1 MNKNSIIN
9 NIERNIG
16 VIMQKRMK
24 NRFKNFLIVT
34 LSVLMMMPS
43 TIAAFAKEGKDEEK
57 IEKLELSATYSD
69 YDIVATAEKG
79 ALPEGATLHVK
90 EVAKDYQELSDM
102 YLTEEEKYETAMKQ
116 YFSVSF
122 EDADGNK
129 IQPTKKIDLS
139 LRNEKLGDKNVKTSL
154 FSISAEK
161 LVEMKKD
168 MEKVKAE
175 KEEGKE
181 AELQKFEFKP
191 LETKKPLDD
200 GNKLETYIEKL
211 DEVYMI
217 RYSYQPKTLS
227 FNVDSISYDELLAQ
241 TGLVG
246 EIQKLEVS
254 NSSYIVA
261 KDQKIEKVEDFSSEM
276 FALVTINGMTYK
288 VNFAPT
294 VKANEENVEDASLR
308 SVERNTTVKDVH
320 IGDFNTKLVG
330 GVDKGTNVW
339 TVPTINTGGYAAGHM
354 FVFRVNFSISGVDEV
369 GENAVM
375 FTVPKSILLNRNGQA
390 SDKYEM
396 SIPHQREVDAM
407 MAGTGEP
414 IDKDVNF
421 AYYEDG
427 DNIVI
432 YNFRKLAAGTEGYVE
447 VGYKTLESSYE
458 YRDMT
463 ESKPFTAKMELGS
476 EVRNADPL
484 TAKINTTASIEST
497 SLKYPTKVRMWI
509 EGRWGTKPA
518 DADNYTYLTYVVE
531 SSILATQPYDFEIAA
546 TPSNYEIAGYIMG
559 GKFQTSN
566 KVTNQKGFGKRFDQ
580 VILRIPKSEFSDK
593 TYLSVSLDAKSIVS
607 PLDQIDAKTQ
617 KTSKQDWSWSKP
629 VFSTPTGHFNVHKR
643 GDRVPE
649 NNGTRYVNKAEFSR
663 YDLETFSGYENAA
676 ITNVEYGGLDYYSDI
691 LGFPYPWT
699 RDENMNP
706 NDPNAYGRKVVKYQY
721 TDEGLYLATDE
732 EIGENPYSDQN
743 KFTNDNV
750 LSSEDA
756 YIEKVHYEYAPKDA
770 EYQEDDAA
778 FKLKQE
784 LSFSDDDIVT
794 LWVKVGNNDY
804 KSVGT
809 YNFKTNHAEFDNQY
823 VSTFTNND
831 IVFSRKDIIAYRFTF
846 ANKHYFTGLF
856 AYPSVTLK
864 NSQKVSSFINGKE
877 TIAIV
882 NNINGKFFTNEG
894 KEIVSIDTNA
904 VDYARV
910 TQRVSEITKKVV
922 SSSNNA
928 KKKVFTIT
936 WKIEAGEKIISGQD
950 GDVSYLPQKSGTFYD
965 LLPLGSTLDPASV
978 IIQDE
983 IGRILSS
990 SSYTVETI
998 DNFNGTGRTL
1008 VRVDIQE
1015 GASRYKLFLDTV
1027 HSWNAIGDYGVNV
1040 YNPVAYKTG
1049 NDTIKDGTADNG
1061 GRFAKDGSI
1070 PEHQIIENLTNVDP
1084 DEPDDWQSGV
1094 TKFIYAEEVYDIN
1107 SLTAAT
1113 SGLVKKVKAEKDKQY
1128 SYETST
1134 NINKPYSYEIRM
1146 ANSGSTKSKNIVLFD
1161 SLENY
1166 VTDNGASSDWHG
1178 TLNSIDVNQLK
1189 SKGVNP
1195 VLYISKIEN
1204 LSIDDHHDLSDT
1216 SVWERVVDTTD
1227 LSTAKAI
1234 AIDASKKKDG
1244 SDFILN
1250 ETESLTAHIYMRA
1263 PSSTNVEGRIPMAY
1277 NNIYMNATIF
1287 GENNKEET
1295 HLVHQDYTQIG
1306 LKITGSFNVKKVSEN
1321 DNSQTIEDIQ
1331 YRLSGISAYGTV
1343 YDEIVTT
1350 NGNGFAAFKD
1360 IELGNYTLQEYKST
1374 KDWLLDATTRNV
1386 VITKT
1391 EEVFIDGV
1399 NYTKNPLILTDKP
1412 RIHTDVS
1419 LSKAELGN
1427 SSTKVSGM
1435 VFKLFGTSDYGN
1447 NVVVF
1452 ATSDRNG
1459 KVIFENVEKGK
1470 YIIKE
1475 VSSENAEYVANKS
1488 LTLNVNI
1495 DDLGNVSMSANEN
1508 DYYSEKTVFNE
1519 RRYHSFKL
1527 RKVDKDNDTIWLE
1540 GAEFLLTGVS
1550 DFGTTVNVRKT
1561 SDQDGIT
1568 IFDNIERGTYVLK
1581 ETKAPENVTASGKKG
1596 GNRNYI
1602 KDPVEHVVKIDNF
1615 GNVNIEGLTVEDGTS
1630 VFVAK
1635 NERSEDGK
1643 IVVKKVW
1650 EDSDKSNTERLLPQ
1664 LTLTTGEISSDIYSI
1679 TIDLSQVYNISGN
1692 TKYKV
1697 LLRKEDLNTDP
1708 EILAQKI
1715 KKQLAELYEKNIKKY
1730 ENLIPNGVAIPDKKN
1745 LYFLNHLTE
1754 GFDGSGMKFT
1764 EFIRGAQL
1772 IASSK
1777 KVFEKLQA
1785 WINNPKDIVF
1795 YYQFP
1800 GKVSYISKEKFQ
1812 EFKNNSDQIS
1822 STGYSKLNVPFQL
1835 SVAREVLKD
1844 YLASIPKEKLF
1855 DISSDNSPYKT
1866 YAYIADN
1873 SNYLT
1878 ILSEA
1883 NMIFL
1888 PEDSSEM
1895 FAGGGD
1901 TTNKYIKYRNLDLRG
1916 LDSSKVVNMEKMF
1929 ANQEMRL
1936 VIDNSMRGENG
1947 NYSAKNFKKLFYN
1960 SVININGSDFGD
1972 LTLFGMK
1979 IPNSSNGVSLSE
1991 AYALSPQTTSFNA
2004 DHLSSIIYSG
2014 KVFGLPFD
2022 LTQFDPDSTENDF
2035 LGSMEMNRIQH
2046 YVYLPNTGF
2055 VKFTKYIEKI
2065 GKEKAKKLFNS
2076 LLKNVK
2082 KNISYQFILDKDATS
2097 AEDVRY
2103 ANEHGNTIENILKE
2117 LGWNRITFVN
2127 IDEHMDR
2134 SGYKYHYS
2142 FESKNY
2148 NKDMSI
2154 DYHQL
2159 GWKMPEEPAQNGE
2172 IEQNEDGTITYRS
2185 QADKWVKGEDNVWT
2199 YTFNV
2204 FDDTLEYKLFEETMD
2219 GYTSEAMLPKYA
2231 IVNGTQSKVATI
2243 TNKSTVGT
2251 GSFHLSK
2258 VVNGELVPGAS
2269 YTFFL
2274 NFSNPN
2280 GFFNKPRVLSG
2291 VSIFDGHA
2299 MVQLK
2304 GGQDLVIE
2312 GLPEGTV
2319 VSVSEQEGAYKA
2331 TYSAE
2336 NVTIESGKQSDII
2349 CTNTFTPPE
2358 PGELGDVTLVKK
2370 VSGVADENTEYPFR
2384 VEFSNLGP
2392 NQTYITS
2399 EHGFTFNSDNTGHA
2413 LVDVKLKKDQSITFK
2428 KLPVNATYQVTELA
2442 GAYTSKYE
2450 LSDSEGINKINSEN
2464 GLNEE
2469 ENKDLSTTVET
2480 VDANEN
2486 ISITFTNTIEH
2497 KQSLVVTKVEPE
2509 ETAEKYPF
2517 SIQFLNMK
2525 PNSFFSSDIGLVR
2538 ADENGEATKDFTL
2551 GNGESVRF
2559 TDIPVGVEY
2568 KVTEL
2573 ANKKLAQY
2581 ALTANK
2587 GTFVTAEKEN
2597 TETVLDLSTELETV
2611 DDGEDATVT
2620 FTNITPPSAK
2630 IQLTK
2635 FGENSE
2641 KLGGATYALYKG
2653 EFFIKNIDINENG
2666 KSDEIGEIS
2675 VGKYHLIEIK
2685 APEGYALDP
2694 NKHKFEIKKEQL
2706 NTTVQIELHD
2716 DKLKVLPSTGGQGM
2730 ILYVIISLMLLGGAG
2745 YLVISAKKK
2754 EKELK

>member
-34 LSVLMMMPS
+34 LSILMMMPS
-43 TIAAFAKEGKDEEK
+43 TIAAFAKEGKDENK

-69 YDIVATAEKG
+69 YDIVATAEKD

-102 YLTEEEKYETAMKQ
+102 YLTEEDKYETAMKQ
-116 YFSVSF
+116 YFSVYF

-139 LRNEKLGDKNVKTSL
+139 LKNEKLGDKNVKTSL
-154 FSISAEK
+154 FSISAER

-175 KEEGKE
+175 KEDGKE

-200 GNKLETYIEKL
+200 ENKLETSIEKL

-217 RYSYQPKTLS
+217 RYSYQPKTLN
-227 FNVDSISYDELLAQ
+227 FNVDSISYDELLAH

-254 NSSYIVA
+254 NQSYIVA
-261 KDQKIEKVEDFSSEM
+261 KDQMIEKVEDFSSEM

-294 VKANEENVEDASLR
+294 VKASEENAEDASLR

-354 FVFRVNFSISGVDEV
+354 FVFRVNFSTSGVDEV
-369 GENAVM
+369 GENSIM

-458 YRDMT
+458 YRDMA

-497 SLKYPTKVRMWI
+497 SLKYPTKIKTWM
-509 EGRWGTKPA
+509 EDKWGTKPA
-518 DADNYTYLTYVVE
+518 DADNYTYLAYVVE
-531 SSILATQPYDFEIAA
+531 SSILATQPYDFEIVA
-546 TPSNYEIAGYIMG
+546 TPSNYEIAGYVMG

-566 KVTNQKGFGKRFDQ
+566 KVTNQKGFGKRYDQ
-580 VILRIPKSEFSDK
+580 VILRIPKSEFTNK
-593 TYLSVSLDAKSIVS
+593 TYLNVTLNANSIVS

-617 KTSKQDWSWSKP
+617 KSSKQDWSWSKP
-629 VFSTPTGHFNVHKR
+629 VFSIPTGHFNVHKR
-643 GDRVPE
+643 GDRVSE
-649 NNGTRYVNKAEFSR
+649 EDKNNGTRYVNKAEFSR
-663 YDLETFSGYENAA
+663 YDLESFNGYENAA
-676 ITNVEYGGLDYYSDI
+676 ITNTEYGGFDYYSDI
-691 LGFPYPWT
+691 LGYPYPWT

-721 TDEGLYLATDE
+721 TDEGLYLATE
-732 EIGENPYSDQN
+732 EEVGKNPYSDQN
-743 KFTNDNV
+743 KFTNDNA

-756 YIEKVHYEYAPKDA
+756 YIEKVYYEYAPKDV
-770 EYQEDDAA
+770 EYEQDEAT
-778 FKLKQE
+778 FVLTHE
-784 LSFSDDDIVT
+784 MTFTDDDVIT
-794 LWVKVGNNDY
+794 LWVKAGNDDY

-809 YNFKTNHAEFDNQY
+809 YNFRTNHAEFDNQY

-846 ANKHYFTGLF
+846 ANKHYFTGLY

-864 NSQKVSSFINGKE
+864 NSQKVLNYVNGKE

-882 NNINGKFFTNEG
+882 NNINGKFFTSNGE
-894 KEIVSIDTNA
+894 EIVSIDTNA
-904 VDYARV
+904 ADYARV
-910 TQRVSEITKKVV
+910 TQRISEITKKVV
-922 SSSNNA
+922 SSSNNS
-928 KKKVFTIT
+928 KKKIFTIT
-936 WKIEAGEKIISGQD
+936 WKVEAGEKIISGQS
-950 GDVSYLPQKSGTFYD
+950 GEVSYLPQKSGTFYD

-978 IIQDE
+978 IVQNE
-983 IGRILSS
+983 NGQKLSS
-990 SSYTVETI
+990 SSYTVKTV
-998 DNFNGTGRTL
+998 DNFNGSGRTL
-1008 VRVDIQE
+1008 VRVDIKE
-1015 GASRYKLFLDTV
+1015 EASKYKLFLDTV
-1027 HSWNAIGDYGVNV
+1027 HSWNAISDYGVNV

-1061 GRFAKDGSI
+1061 GRFAKDGST
-1070 PEHQIIENLTNVDP
+1070 PEHQIIENLANVDP

-1094 TKFIYAEEVYDIN
+1094 TKFIYAEEIYDIN
-1107 SLTAAT
+1107 NLTAAT

-1134 NINKPYSYEIRM
+1134 NINRPYSYEIRM

-1166 VTDNGASSDWHG
+1166 ITDNGSSSDWHG

-1189 SKGVNP
+1189 SKGVDP
-1195 VLYISKIEN
+1195 VVYISKIEN
-1204 LSIDDHHDLSDT
+1204 LSIDDHHDLSDA
-1216 SVWERVVDTTD
+1216 SVWEKVTDATD

-1244 SDFILN
+1244 SSFILN
-1250 ETESLTAHIYMRA
+1250 ETESLTAYLYMTA
-1263 PSSTNVEGRIPMAY
+1263 PSSTNVEGRVPMAY

-1287 GENNKEET
+1287 GGNDKEET

-1306 LKITGSFNVKKVSEN
+1306 LKIAGSFNVKKVSEN
-1321 DNSQTIEDIQ
+1321 DNSQAIKNIQ
-1331 YRLSGISAYGTV
+1331 YRLSGVSAYGTA

-1350 NGNGFAAFKD
+1350 DRNGFAIFKD
-1360 IELGNYTLQEYKST
+1360 IELGSYTLQEHKST
-1374 KDWLLDATTRNV
+1374 PDWLLDATTRNV
-1386 VITKT
+1386 VVTKT
-1391 EEVFIDGV
+1391 GEVLIDGV
-1399 NYTKNPLILTDKP
+1399 KYAENPLLLADKP
-1412 RIHTDVS
+1412 RVHTDIS
-1419 LSKAELGN
+1419 LSKLELGN
-1427 SSTKVSGM
+1427 KNTKVPGM
-1435 VFKLFGTSDYGN
+1435 VFKLYGTSDYGN
-1447 NVVVF
+1447 NVVIF
-1452 ATSDRNG
+1452 ATSNNSG
-1459 KVIFENVEKGK
+1459 EVVFENVEKGK

-1475 VSSENAEYVANKS
+1475 VSSENPDYVINKD
-1488 LTLNVNI
+1488 LTINVTI
-1495 DDLGNVSMSANEN
+1495 DDFGGMSFSGNDDE
-1508 DYYSEKTVFNE
+1508 YYNNQKVYNE
-1519 RRYHSFKL
+1519 RRFNSFRL
-1527 RKVDKDNDTIWLE
+1527 RKIDKDNTSIWLE
-1540 GAEFLLTGVS
+1540 GAEFSLKGTS
-1550 DFGTTVNVRKT
+1550 AFGTSVDIVAT
-1561 SDQDGIT
+1561 SDENGVMS
-1568 IFDNIERGTYVLK
+1568 FENIERGTYTLK
-1581 ETKAPENVTASGKKG
+1581 EVKAPENVTALGKKG

-1602 KDPVEHVVKIDNF
+1602 KDPSEYIVNIDKL
-1615 GNVNIEGLTVEDGTS
+1615 GNVTIDGLAVEDGTGNFI
-1630 VFVAK
+1630 VK
-1635 NERSEDGK
+1635 NERAEDGK
-1643 IVVKKVW
+1643 IVVKKIW
-1650 EDSDKSNTERLLPQ
+1650 NDADKDNANRPLPQ
-1664 LTLTTGEISSDIYSI
+1664 LTLTTGDPTNQKYAITFDFSS
-1679 TIDLSQVYNISGN
+1679 VYGAPANA
-1692 TKYKV
+1692 KYKIFFS
-1697 LLRKEDLNTDP
+1697 KEEIQNGSAMRFIKSKLQPAYNTIYNEKIKGKYQNITGNEEASGSLEQRFIIRHLNTSPDGTGIP
-1708 EILAQKI
+1708 FPTTPIPGVDSQDFIKNWQK
-1715 KKQLAELYEKNIKKY
+1715 
-1730 ENLIPNGVAIPDKKN
+1730 D
-1745 LYFLNHLTE
+1745 
-1754 GFDGSGMKFT
+1754 
-1764 EFIRGAQL
+1764 
-1772 IASSK
+1772 
-1777 KVFEKLQA
+1777 
-1785 WINNPKDIVF
+1785 PKDITF
-1795 YYQFP
+1795 YYCFP
-1800 GKVSYISKEKFQ
+1800 GKVSYLDKGKFQ
-1812 EFKNNSDQIS
+1812 TFISSSPEINSDGTFKNHGTTNDRFYFDYTKDAKSLIKKAKS
-1822 STGYSKLNVPFQL
+1822 EGHVLTEVSTN
-1835 SVAREVLKD
+1835 D
-1844 YLASIPKEKLF
+1844 
-1855 DISSDNSPYKT
+1855 SPYKT
-1866 YAYIADN
+1866 YAYVDVVSNIA
-1873 SNYLT
+1873 T
-1878 ILSEA
+1878 IKILSEA
-1883 NMIFL
+1883 NTTFL
-1888 PEDSSEM
+1888 PEDSSEL
-1895 FAGGGD
+1895 FAGAGGNAS
-1901 TTNKYIKYRNLDLRG
+1901 NKYVKYWNLYLNG
-1916 LDSSKVVNMEKMF
+1916 LDASKVKSMEKMF
-1929 ANQEMRL
+1929 AYQNLGTIQF
-1936 VIDNSMRGENG
+1936 DKSMLGANG
-1947 NYSAKNFKKLFYN
+1947 NSNVLNYEGLFYQTKIGTPDQTMSAFHLKAGN
-1960 SVININGSDFGD
+1960 HIKANNALHFNLETFGNTGEERMPIGFDIADIMLPNQDPRNPLSPFVESNDMGIFGD
-1972 LTLFGMK
+1972 YPNNSNVYFRLGGSEYLRLSRNIKNNKEYYKK
-1979 IPNSSNGVSLSE
+1979 I
-1991 AYALSPQTTSFNA
+1991 
-2004 DHLSSIIYSG
+2004 
-2014 KVFGLPFD
+2014 
-2022 LTQFDPDSTENDF
+2022 
-2035 LGSMEMNRIQH
+2035 
-2046 YVYLPNTGF
+2046 
-2055 VKFTKYIEKI
+2055 
-2065 GKEKAKKLFNS
+2065 FNS
-2076 LLKNVK
+2076 LLKNVN
-2082 KNISYQFILDKDATS
+2082 KNSHIALYVDLHFYGDPEDQDLLQEGVIPDLLREMGYGNVFVQPEDDYTGFDSYSMKYYVTTD
-2097 AEDVRY
+2097 Y
-2103 ANEHGNTIENILKE
+2103 HE
-2117 LGWNRITFVN
+2117 LGWRV
-2127 IDEHMDR
+2127 
-2134 SGYKYHYS
+2134 
-2142 FESKNY
+2142 
-2148 NKDMSI
+2148 
-2154 DYHQL
+2154 
-2159 GWKMPEEPAQNGE
+2159 PEVTSENSEPQ
-2172 IEQNEDGTITYRS
+2172 QNEDGTITYRS

-2291 VSIFDGHA
+2291 VSIFNGHA

-2312 GLPEGTV
+2312 GLPQGTV
-2319 VSVSEQEGAYKA
+2319 VSVSEQEGAYQA

-2336 NVTIESGKQSDII
+2336 NVTIESGKQADIV

-2370 VSGVADENTEYPFR
+2370 VSGIADENTEYPFR
-2384 VEFSNLGP
+2384 VEFSNLTP
-2392 NQTYITS
+2392 NRRYLTTNDNIS
-2399 EHGFTFNSDNTGHA
+2399 FESDLSGHA
-2413 LVDVKLKKDQSITFK
+2413 LLDLRLRKDESIKFK
-2428 KLPVNATYQVTELA
+2428 DLPVNATYQVTELA

-2450 LSDSEGINKINSEN
+2450 LSDIRGINKFNSEN
-2464 GLNEE
+2464 RLNEE
-2469 ENKDLSTTVET
+2469 ENKDLSTAVET
-2480 VDANEN
+2480 VDADEN
-2486 ISITFTNTIEH
+2486 VSITFTNTIEH
-2497 KQSLVVTKVEPE
+2497 KQSLTITKVEPE
-2509 ETAEKYPF
+2509 VTTEKYPF
-2517 SIQFLNMK
+2517 SIQFSNMK

-2581 ALTANK
+2581 ALTADK

-2635 FGENSE
+2635 FGENNE

-2666 KSDEIGEIS
+2666 KSDEVDEIS

-2694 NKHKFEIKKEQL
+2694 NKHEFEIKKEQL

-2730 ILYVIISLMLLGGAG
+2730 ILYVIVSLMLLGGAG

-2754 EKELK
+2754 EKN

>member
-1 MNKNSIIN
+1 
-9 NIERNIG
+9 
-16 VIMQKRMK
+16 MK

-122 EDADGNK
+122 EDVDGNK

-200 GNKLETYIEKL
+200 ENKLETSIEKL

-217 RYSYQPKTLS
+217 RYSYQPKTLN

-254 NSSYIVA
+254 NQSYIVA
-261 KDQKIEKVEDFSSEM
+261 KDQKIEKVEDFSGEM

-294 VKANEENVEDASLR
+294 VKVEEENAEDPSLR

-354 FVFRVNFSISGVDEV
+354 FVFRVNFSTSGVDEV

-375 FTVPKSILLNRNGQA
+375 FTLPKSILLNRNGQA

-458 YRDMT
+458 YRDMA

-497 SLKYPTKVRMWI
+497 SLKYPTKFKTWW
-509 EGRWGTKPA
+509 EDKWGAKPA
-518 DADNYTYLTYVVE
+518 NADNYIYLSYVVE

-546 TPSNYEIAGYIMG
+546 TPSNYEIAGYVMG

-566 KVTNQKGFGKRFDQ
+566 KVTNQKGFGKRYDQ
-580 VILRIPKSEFSDK
+580 VILRIPKSEFANK
-593 TYLSVSLDAKSIVS
+593 TYLNVTLNANSIVS

-617 KTSKQDWSWSKP
+617 KSSKQDWSWSKP
-629 VFSTPTGHFNVHKR
+629 VFSIPTGHFNVHKR
-643 GDRVPE
+643 GDRVSE
-649 NNGTRYVNKAEFSR
+649 EDKNNGTRYVNKAEFSR
-663 YDLETFSGYENAA
+663 YDLESFNGYENAA
-676 ITNVEYGGLDYYSDI
+676 ITNTEYGGFDYYSDI
-691 LGFPYPWT
+691 LGYPYPWT

-721 TDEGLYLATDE
+721 TDEGLYLATE
-732 EIGENPYSDQN
+732 EEVGKNPYSDQN
-743 KFTNDNV
+743 KFTNDNA

-756 YIEKVHYEYAPKDA
+756 YIEKVYYEYAPKDV
-770 EYQEDDAA
+770 EYEQDEAT
-778 FKLKQE
+778 FVLTNE
-784 LSFSDDDIVT
+784 MTFTDDDTIT
-794 LWVKVGNNDY
+794 LWVKAGSDDY

-809 YNFKTNHAEFDNQY
+809 YNFRTNHAEFDNQY

-831 IVFSRKDIIAYRFTF
+831 IVFNRKDIIAYRFTF
-846 ANKHYFTGLF
+846 ANKHYFTGLY
-856 AYPSVTLK
+856 AYPSITLK
-864 NSQKVSSFINGKE
+864 NSQKVLNYVNGKE

-882 NNINGKFFTNEG
+882 NNINGKFFTSNGE
-894 KEIVSIDTNA
+894 EIVSIDTNA
-904 VDYARV
+904 ADYARV
-910 TQRVSEITKKVV
+910 TQRISEITKKVV
-922 SSSNNA
+922 SSSNNS
-928 KKKVFTIT
+928 KKKIFTIT
-936 WKIEAGEKIISGQD
+936 WKVEAGEKIISGQS
-950 GDVSYLPQKSGTFYD
+950 GEVSYLPQKSGTFYD

-978 IIQDE
+978 IVQNE
-983 IGRILSS
+983 NGQKLSS
-990 SSYTVETI
+990 SSYTVKTV
-998 DNFNGTGRTL
+998 DNFNGSGRTL
-1008 VRVDIQE
+1008 VRVDIKE
-1015 GASRYKLFLDTV
+1015 EASKYKLFLDTV
-1027 HSWNAIGDYGVNV
+1027 HSWNAISDYGVNV

-1061 GRFAKDGSI
+1061 GRFAKDGST
-1070 PEHQIIENLTNVDP
+1070 PEHQIIENLANVDP
-1084 DEPDDWQSGV
+1084 DEPDNWQSGV
-1094 TKFIYAEEVYDIN
+1094 TKFIYAEEIYDIN
-1107 SLTAAT
+1107 NLTAAT

-1134 NINKPYSYEIRM
+1134 NINRPYSYEIRM

-1166 VTDNGASSDWHG
+1166 VTDNGSSSDWHG

-1189 SKGVNP
+1189 SKGVDP
-1195 VLYISKIEN
+1195 VVYISKIDN
-1204 LSIDDHHDLSDT
+1204 LSIDDHHDLSDA
-1216 SVWERVVDTTD
+1216 SVWEKVTDATD

-1250 ETESLTAHIYMRA
+1250 ETESLTAYLYMTA
-1263 PSSTNVEGRIPMAY
+1263 PSSTNVEGRVPMAY

-1287 GENNKEET
+1287 GGSDKEET

-1306 LKITGSFNVKKVSEN
+1306 LKIAGSFNIKKVSEN
-1321 DNSQTIEDIQ
+1321 DSSQAIKNIQ
-1331 YRLSGISAYGTV
+1331 YRLSGVSAYGTA

-1350 NGNGFAAFKD
+1350 DRNGFALFKD
-1360 IELGNYTLQEYKST
+1360 IELGSYTLQEHKST
-1374 KDWLLDATTRNV
+1374 PDWLLDATTRNV
-1386 VITKT
+1386 VVTKT
-1391 EEVFIDGV
+1391 GEVLVDGV
-1399 NYTKNPLILTDKP
+1399 NHTENPLLLADKP
-1412 RIHTDVS
+1412 RVHTDIS
-1419 LSKAELGN
+1419 LSKLELGN
-1427 SSTKVSGM
+1427 KNIKVPGM
-1435 VFKLFGTSDYGN
+1435 VFKLSGTSDYGN
-1447 NVVVF
+1447 NIVVF

-1459 KVIFENVEKGK
+1459 EVVFENVEKGK
-1470 YIIKE
+1470 YVIKE
-1475 VSSENAEYVANKS
+1475 VSSENRDYVINKD
-1488 LTLNVNI
+1488 LGINVTI
-1495 DDLGNVSMSANEN
+1495 DDFGGMSFSGNDNEYYN
-1508 DYYSEKTVFNE
+1508 DQKVYNE
-1519 RRYHSFKL
+1519 RRFNSFRL
-1527 RKVDKDNDTIWLE
+1527 RKIDKDNTSIWLE
-1540 GAEFLLTGVS
+1540 GAEFSLKGTS
-1550 DFGTTVNVRKT
+1550 AFGTNVDVVAT
-1561 SDQDGIT
+1561 SDENGVMS
-1568 IFDNIERGTYVLK
+1568 FENIERGTYTLK
-1581 ETKAPENVTASGKKG
+1581 EVKAPENVTALGKKG

-1602 KDPVEHVVKIDNF
+1602 KDPSEYI
-1615 GNVNIEGLTVEDGTS
+1615 VNIDKLGDVTIDGLTVEDGTGNFI
-1630 VFVAK
+1630 VK
-1635 NERSEDGK
+1635 NERAEDGK

-1650 EDSDKSNTERLLPQ
+1650 NDADKNNADRPLPQ
-1664 LTLTTGEISSDIYSI
+1664 LTLTTGDPTNQKYAITLDFSSVYGAPANARYKMLFSKEEIQNADPSTFVSNKLIPAFDKIYNEKIKGKYQNITGNINATAGMAERQLIVEGLNTSPNGTDIPFPIYTPNNTFLENWIKNPRDLTFYYNFPGRVSYFDKGKFQDFINSSSEINHNGKFGNDGSDIRFDFDVRASGAFMIASERARGRVLTEISTND
-1679 TIDLSQVYNISGN
+1679 
-1692 TKYKV
+1692 
-1697 LLRKEDLNTDP
+1697 
-1708 EILAQKI
+1708 
-1715 KKQLAELYEKNIKKY
+1715 
-1730 ENLIPNGVAIPDKKN
+1730 
-1745 LYFLNHLTE
+1745 
-1754 GFDGSGMKFT
+1754 
-1764 EFIRGAQL
+1764 
-1772 IASSK
+1772 
-1777 KVFEKLQA
+1777 
-1785 WINNPKDIVF
+1785 
-1795 YYQFP
+1795 
-1800 GKVSYISKEKFQ
+1800 
-1812 EFKNNSDQIS
+1812 
-1822 STGYSKLNVPFQL
+1822 
-1835 SVAREVLKD
+1835 
-1844 YLASIPKEKLF
+1844 
-1855 DISSDNSPYKT
+1855 SPYKT
-1866 YAYIADN
+1866 YAYIDTTS
-1873 SNYLT
+1873 SNPV
-1878 ILSEA
+1878 IKVLSEA
-1883 NMIFL
+1883 DTVFL
-1888 PEDSSEM
+1888 PEDSSEL
-1895 FAGGGD
+1895 FAGAGGNAS
-1901 TTNKYIKYRNLDLRG
+1901 NKYVQYDNLYLTG
-1916 LDSSKVVNMEKMF
+1916 LDASKVKSMEKMF
-1929 ANQEMRL
+1929 AYQQNLGR
-1936 VIDNSMRGENG
+1936 ITFDKSMLGTNG
-1947 NYSAKNFKKLFYN
+1947 NSNVLNYEGLFYQTKIKN
-1960 SVININGSDFGD
+1960 PDRTMLGFHLKAGNNIKANNALHFNLGTFDNKELVGMPIGFDISNIGLPTQDPRNFFSPFVESNDMGIFGDYPNDSRIYFNLNGSEY
-1972 LTLFGMK
+1972 
-1979 IPNSSNGVSLSE
+1979 IRLSR
-1991 AYALSPQTTSFNA
+1991 
-2004 DHLSSIIYSG
+2004 SIKNNKEYYK
-2014 KVFGLPFD
+2014 KV
-2022 LTQFDPDSTENDF
+2022 
-2035 LGSMEMNRIQH
+2035 
-2046 YVYLPNTGF
+2046 
-2055 VKFTKYIEKI
+2055 
-2065 GKEKAKKLFNS
+2065 FNS
-2076 LLKNVK
+2076 LLKNVN
-2082 KNISYQFILDKDATS
+2082 KNSYITLYVAFTFSGRPGEQDLLSEGVIQKLLREIGYTNVSTNTRQAYSGVYDNYSMKYSRTLD
-2097 AEDVRY
+2097 Y
-2103 ANEHGNTIENILKE
+2103 HE
-2117 LGWNRITFVN
+2117 LGWRV
-2127 IDEHMDR
+2127 
-2134 SGYKYHYS
+2134 
-2142 FESKNY
+2142 
-2148 NKDMSI
+2148 
-2154 DYHQL
+2154 
-2159 GWKMPEEPAQNGE
+2159 PEVTSENSEPQ
-2172 IEQNEDGTITYRS
+2172 QNEDGTITYRS

-2291 VSIFDGHA
+2291 VSIFNGHA

-2312 GLPEGTV
+2312 GLPQGTV
-2319 VSVSEQEGAYKA
+2319 VSVSEQEGAYQA

-2336 NVTIESGKQSDII
+2336 NVTIESGKQADIV

-2358 PGELGDVTLVKK
+2358 PNELGDVTLVKK
-2370 VSGVADENTEYPFR
+2370 VSGIADENTEYPFR
-2384 VEFSNLGP
+2384 VEFSNLTP
-2392 NQTYITS
+2392 NRRYLTTNDNIS
-2399 EHGFTFNSDNTGHA
+2399 FESDLSGHA
-2413 LVDVKLKKDQSITFK
+2413 LLDLRLRKDESIRFK
-2428 KLPVNATYQVTELA
+2428 DLPVNATYQVTELA

-2450 LSDSEGINKINSEN
+2450 LSDIRGINKFNSEN

-2469 ENKDLSTTVET
+2469 ENKDLSTAVET
-2480 VDANEN
+2480 VDADEN
-2486 ISITFTNTIEH
+2486 VSITFTNTIEH

-2509 ETAEKYPF
+2509 VTTEKYPF
-2517 SIQFLNMK
+2517 SIQFSNMK

-2581 ALTANK
+2581 ALTADK

-2635 FGENSE
+2635 LGENNE

-2666 KSDEIGEIS
+2666 KSDEVDEIS

-2694 NKHKFEIKKEQL
+2694 NKHEFEIKKEQL

>member
-1 MNKNSIIN
+1 
-9 NIERNIG
+9 
-16 VIMQKRMK
+16 MQKRMK

-34 LSVLMMMPS
+34 LSILMMMPS

-69 YDIVATAEKG
+69 YDIVATAEKD

-102 YLTEEEKYETAMKQ
+102 YLTEEDKYETAMKQ
-116 YFSVSF
+116 YFSVYF

-168 MEKVKAE
+168 MEKVKAK
-175 KEEGKE
+175 KEDGKE

-200 GNKLETYIEKL
+200 ENKLETSIEKL

-217 RYSYQPKTLS
+217 RYSYQPKTLN
-227 FNVDSISYDELLAQ
+227 FNVDSISYDELLTQ

-254 NSSYIVA
+254 NQGYIVA
-261 KDQKIEKVEDFSSEM
+261 KDQMIEKVEDFSSEM

-294 VKANEENVEDASLR
+294 VKANEENAEDASLR

-320 IGDFNTKLVG
+320 IGNFNTKLVG

-354 FVFRVNFSISGVDEV
+354 FVFRVNFSTSGVDEV

-414 IDKDVNF
+414 IDKDVSF

-458 YRDMT
+458 YRDMA

-497 SLKYPTKVRMWI
+497 SLKYPTKFKTWW
-509 EGRWGTKPA
+509 EDKWGTKPT
-518 DADNYTYLTYVVE
+518 DADNYIYLSYVVE

-546 TPSNYEIAGYIMG
+546 TPSNYEIAGYVMG

-566 KVTNQKGFGKRFDQ
+566 KVTNQKGFGKRYDQ
-580 VILRIPKSEFSDK
+580 VILRIPKSEFTNK
-593 TYLSVSLDAKSIVS
+593 TYLNVTLNANSIVS

-629 VFSTPTGHFNVHKR
+629 VFSIPTGHFNVHKR
-643 GDRVPE
+643 GDRVSE
-649 NNGTRYVNKAEFSR
+649 EDKNNGTRYVNKAEFSR
-663 YDLETFSGYENAA
+663 YDLESFNGYENAA
-676 ITNVEYGGLDYYSDI
+676 ITNTEYGGFDYYSDI
-691 LGFPYPWT
+691 LGYPYPWT

-721 TDEGLYLATDE
+721 TDEGLYLATE
-732 EIGENPYSDQN
+732 EEVGKNPYSDQN
-743 KFTNDNV
+743 KFTNDNA

-756 YIEKVHYEYAPKDA
+756 YIEKVYYEYAPKDV
-770 EYQEDDAA
+770 EYEQDEAT
-778 FKLKQE
+778 FVLTNE
-784 LSFSDDDIVT
+784 MTFTDDDTIT
-794 LWVKVGNNDY
+794 LWVKAGSDDY

-809 YNFKTNHAEFDNQY
+809 YNFRTNHAEFDNQY

-831 IVFSRKDIIAYRFTF
+831 IVFNRKDIIAYRFTF
-846 ANKHYFTGLF
+846 ANKHYFTGLY
-856 AYPSVTLK
+856 AYPSITLK
-864 NSQKVSSFINGKE
+864 NSQKVLNYVNGKE

-882 NNINGKFFTNEG
+882 NNINGKFFTSNGE
-894 KEIVSIDTNA
+894 EIVSIDTNA
-904 VDYARV
+904 ADYARV
-910 TQRVSEITKKVV
+910 TQRISEITKKVV
-922 SSSNNA
+922 SSSNNS
-928 KKKVFTIT
+928 KKKIFTIT
-936 WKIEAGEKIISGQD
+936 WKVEAGEKIISGQS
-950 GDVSYLPQKSGTFYD
+950 GEVSYLPQKSGTFYD

-978 IIQDE
+978 IVQNE
-983 IGRILSS
+983 NGQKLSS
-990 SSYTVETI
+990 SSYTVKTV
-998 DNFNGTGRTL
+998 DNFNGSGRTL
-1008 VRVDIQE
+1008 VRVDIKE
-1015 GASRYKLFLDTV
+1015 EASKYKLFLDTV
-1027 HSWNAIGDYGVNV
+1027 HSWNAISDYGVNV

-1061 GRFAKDGSI
+1061 GRFAKDGST

-1107 SLTAAT
+1107 NLTAAT
-1113 SGLVKKVKAEKDKQY
+1113 SGLMKKVKAEKDKQY

-1134 NINKPYSYEIRM
+1134 NINRPYSYEIRM

-1166 VTDNGASSDWHG
+1166 VTDNGSSSDWHG

-1189 SKGVNP
+1189 SKGVDP
-1195 VLYISKIEN
+1195 VVYISKIEN
-1204 LSIDDHHDLSDT
+1204 LSIDDHHDLSDA
-1216 SVWERVVDTTD
+1216 SVWEKVTDATD

-1244 SDFILN
+1244 SSFILN
-1250 ETESLTAHIYMRA
+1250 ETESLTAYLYMTA
-1263 PSSTNVEGRIPMAY
+1263 PSSTNVEGRVPMAY

-1287 GENNKEET
+1287 GGNDKEEM

-1306 LKITGSFNVKKVSEN
+1306 LKIAGSFNVKKVSEN
-1321 DNSQTIEDIQ
+1321 DNSQAIKNIQ
-1331 YRLSGISAYGTV
+1331 YRLSGVSAYGTA

-1350 NGNGFAAFKD
+1350 DRNGFAIFKD
-1360 IELGNYTLQEYKST
+1360 IELGSYTLQEHKST
-1374 KDWLLDATTRNV
+1374 PDWLLDATTRNV
-1386 VITKT
+1386 VVTKT
-1391 EEVFIDGV
+1391 GEVLVDGIK
-1399 NYTKNPLILTDKP
+1399 YAENPLLLTDKP
-1412 RIHTDVS
+1412 RVHTDIS
-1419 LSKAELGN
+1419 LSKVELGN
-1427 SSTKVSGM
+1427 KTTKVPGM
-1435 VFKLFGTSDYGN
+1435 VFKLSGTSDYGN

-1452 ATSDRNG
+1452 ATSNNSG
-1459 KVIFENVEKGK
+1459 EVVFENVEKGK
-1470 YIIKE
+1470 YVIKE
-1475 VSSENAEYVANKS
+1475 VSSENPDYVINKD
-1488 LTLNVNI
+1488 LTINVTI
-1495 DDLGNVSMSANEN
+1495 DDFGGMSFSGNDNEYYN
-1508 DYYSEKTVFNE
+1508 DQKVYNE
-1519 RRYHSFKL
+1519 RRFNSFRL
-1527 RKVDKDNDTIWLE
+1527 RKIDRDNTSIWLE
-1540 GAEFLLTGVS
+1540 GAEFSLKGTS
-1550 DFGTTVNVRKT
+1550 AFGTSVDMVAT
-1561 SDQDGIT
+1561 SDENGVMS
-1568 IFDNIERGTYVLK
+1568 FKNIERGTYTLK
-1581 ETKAPENVTASGKKG
+1581 EVKAPENVTALGKKG

-1602 KDPVEHVVKIDNF
+1602 KDPSEYIVNIDKL
-1615 GNVNIEGLTVEDGTS
+1615 GNVTIDGLTVEDGTGNFI
-1630 VFVAK
+1630 VK
-1635 NERSEDGK
+1635 NERAEDGK

-1650 EDSDKSNTERLLPQ
+1650 NDANKNNADRPLPQ
-1664 LTLTTGEISSDIYSI
+1664 LTLTTGDPTNQKYAITLDFSSVYGAPTNARYKMFFSKEEIQNADPSTFLSNKLIPAFDKIYNEKIKGKYQNITGNINATGIAERQSVLESLNTSLDGTGSEFPVYAPNNTFLENWIKNPRDLTFYYNFPGRVSYFDKGKFQTFINSSSEINPDGTFKNHGSSNARFDFKANVSAAYFIQSEKARGRVLTEISTND
-1679 TIDLSQVYNISGN
+1679 
-1692 TKYKV
+1692 
-1697 LLRKEDLNTDP
+1697 
-1708 EILAQKI
+1708 
-1715 KKQLAELYEKNIKKY
+1715 
-1730 ENLIPNGVAIPDKKN
+1730 
-1745 LYFLNHLTE
+1745 
-1754 GFDGSGMKFT
+1754 
-1764 EFIRGAQL
+1764 
-1772 IASSK
+1772 
-1777 KVFEKLQA
+1777 
-1785 WINNPKDIVF
+1785 
-1795 YYQFP
+1795 
-1800 GKVSYISKEKFQ
+1800 
-1812 EFKNNSDQIS
+1812 
-1822 STGYSKLNVPFQL
+1822 
-1835 SVAREVLKD
+1835 
-1844 YLASIPKEKLF
+1844 
-1855 DISSDNSPYKT
+1855 SPYKT
-1866 YAYIADN
+1866 YAYIDTTS
-1873 SNYLT
+1873 SNPV
-1878 ILSEA
+1878 IKVLSEA
-1883 NMIFL
+1883 DTVFL
-1888 PEDSSEM
+1888 PKDSSEL
-1895 FAGGGD
+1895 FAGAGGN
-1901 TTNKYIKYRNLDLRG
+1901 TSNKYVQYRELDLNNLDATKI
-1916 LDSSKVVNMEKMF
+1916 SSMEKMF
-1929 ANQEMRL
+1929 AYQNFDT
-1936 VIDNSMRGENG
+1936 IKFDKSMLGTNG
-1947 NYSAKNFKKLFYN
+1947 NSYVSNYEGLFYQTKIKN
-1960 SVININGSDFGD
+1960 LDRTMMGFHLKAGNNIKANNALHFNLGTFDNKELVGMPIGFDISNIGLPTQDPRNFFSPFVESNDMGIFGDYPNDSRIYFNLNGSEY
-1972 LTLFGMK
+1972 
-1979 IPNSSNGVSLSE
+1979 IRLSR
-1991 AYALSPQTTSFNA
+1991 
-2004 DHLSSIIYSG
+2004 SIKNNKEYYK
-2014 KVFGLPFD
+2014 KV
-2022 LTQFDPDSTENDF
+2022 
-2035 LGSMEMNRIQH
+2035 
-2046 YVYLPNTGF
+2046 
-2055 VKFTKYIEKI
+2055 
-2065 GKEKAKKLFNS
+2065 FNS
-2076 LLKNVK
+2076 LLKNVN
-2082 KNISYQFILDKDATS
+2082 KNSYITLYVAFTFSGRPEEQDLLSEGVIQKLLREIGYINVSINTRQAYSGMYDNYSMKYSGTLD
-2097 AEDVRY
+2097 Y
-2103 ANEHGNTIENILKE
+2103 HE
-2117 LGWNRITFVN
+2117 LGWRV
-2127 IDEHMDR
+2127 
-2134 SGYKYHYS
+2134 
-2142 FESKNY
+2142 
-2148 NKDMSI
+2148 
-2154 DYHQL
+2154 
-2159 GWKMPEEPAQNGE
+2159 PEVTSENSEPQ
-2172 IEQNEDGTITYRS
+2172 QNEDGTITYRS
-2185 QADKWVKGEDNVWT
+2185 QADKWVKGDDNVWT

-2204 FDDTLEYKLFEETMD
+2204 FDDTLEYKLFEEKMD

-2258 VVNGELVPGAS
+2258 VTNGELVPGAS

-2291 VSIFDGHA
+2291 VSIFNGHA

-2304 GGQDLVIE
+2304 GGQDLVVE

-2336 NVTIESGKQSDII
+2336 NVTIESGKQADVV

-2358 PGELGDVTLVKK
+2358 PGKLGDVTLVKK

-2384 VEFSNLGP
+2384 VEFSNLTP
-2392 NQTYITS
+2392 NRRYLTTNDDIS
-2399 EHGFTFNSDNTGHA
+2399 FESDLSGHA
-2413 LVDVKLKKDQSITFK
+2413 LLDLRLRKDESIRFK
-2428 KLPVNATYQVTELA
+2428 DLPVNATYQVTELA
-2442 GAYTSKYE
+2442 GTYTSKYE
-2450 LSDSEGINKINSEN
+2450 LSDDRGINKINSEN

-2469 ENKDLSTTVET
+2469 ENKDLSTAVEA
-2480 VDANEN
+2480 VDPNEN
-2486 ISITFTNTIEH
+2486 VSITFTNTIEH

-2509 ETAEKYPF
+2509 VTTEKYPF
-2517 SIQFLNMK
+2517 SIQFSNMK

-2551 GNGESVRF
+2551 GNGESIRF
-2559 TDIPVGVEY
+2559 TDIPIGVKY

-2581 ALTANK
+2581 TLTADK

-2597 TETVLDLSTELETV
+2597 VETVLDLSTELETV

-2620 FTNITPPSAK
+2620 FTNVTPPSAK

-2635 FGENSE
+2635 FGENNE

-2666 KSDEIGEIS
+2666 KSDEVDEIS

-2694 NKHKFEIKKEQL
+2694 NKHEFEIKKEQL

-2716 DKLKVLPSTGGQGM
+2716 DKLKVLPSTGGHGM

-2754 EKELK
+2754 EKN

>member
-1 MNKNSIIN
+1 
-9 NIERNIG
+9 
-16 VIMQKRMK
+16 MQKSIK
-24 NRFKNFLIVT
+24 NQIKNFLIVT
-34 LSVLMMMPS
+34 LSVLMMMPN
-43 TIAAFAKEGKDEEK
+43 TVAAFAKEGTDEKK
-57 IEKLELSATYSD
+57 IEKLELSTTYDD
-69 YDIVATAEKG
+69 YDIVATTEKDS
-79 ALPEGATLHVK
+79 LPEGAKLHVT
-90 EVAKDYQELSDM
+90 EVAKEYQDLSDV
-102 YLTEEEKYETAMKQ
+102 YLTEEKGYETAKKQ
-116 YFSVSF
+116 YFNVSF
-122 EDADGNK
+122 EDGDGNK
-129 IQPTKKIDLS
+129 LNPTKKVELS
-139 LRNEKLGDKNVKTSL
+139 LKNEKLGDKNIKVSL
-154 FSISAEK
+154 YSISADR

-168 MEKVKAE
+168 TEKVEEDK
-175 KEEGKE
+175 KEGKE
-181 AELQKFEFKP
+181 TELTKFEFKP
-191 LETKKPLDD
+191 LDIKKSTDDENKVETS
-200 GNKLETYIEKL
+200 IEKM
-211 DEVYMI
+211 DEVYML
-217 RYSYQPKTLS
+217 RYSYQPKTLDLS
-227 FNVDSISYDELLAQ
+227 AGSISYDELLTQ

-246 EIQKLEVS
+246 QIQNLEVS

-276 FALVTINGMTYK
+276 FALVTINSLTYK

-294 VKANEENVEDASLR
+294 VKAEEENTEDPSLR

-407 MAGTGEP
+407 MAGTGEQ

-447 VGYKTLESSYE
+447 VGYHTAESSYE
-458 YRDMT
+458 YRDMV

-497 SLKYPTKVRMWI
+497 SLKYPTKVRTWI
-509 EGRWGTKPA
+509 EGRWGAKPA

-531 SSILATQPYDFEIAA
+531 SSILATQPYDFEIVA
-546 TPSNYEIAGYIMG
+546 TPSDYEIAGYIMG

-566 KVTNQKGFGKRFDQ
+566 KVTNQKGFGKRYDQ
-580 VILRIPKSEFSDK
+580 VILRIPKSEFTNK
-593 TYLSVSLDAKSIVS
+593 TYLSVTLNANSIVS

-617 KTSKQDWSWSKP
+617 KTNKQDWSWSKP

-691 LGFPYPWT
+691 LGYPYPWT

-706 NDPNAYGRKVVKYQY
+706 KDPNAYGRKVVKYQY

-756 YIEKVHYEYAPKDA
+756 YIEKIRYEYAPKDA

-784 LSFSDDDIVT
+784 ISYSDDDIIT
-794 LWVKVGNNDY
+794 LWVKVGNDDY

-809 YNFKTNHAEFDNQY
+809 YNFKTNHAEFDSQY
-823 VSTFTNND
+823 ISTFTSND
-831 IVFSRKDIIAYRFTF
+831 IVFSRKDVIAYRLTF

-864 NSQKVSSFINGKE
+864 NSQKVSSFISGKE

-882 NNINGKFFTNEG
+882 NNINGKFFTSEG

-983 IGRILSS
+983 IGRTLSS
-990 SSYTVETI
+990 SSYTVKTI

-1008 VRVDIQE
+1008 VRVDVQE

-1027 HSWNAIGDYGVNV
+1027 HSWNAISDYGVNV

-1061 GRFAKDGSI
+1061 GRFAKDGST

-1134 NINKPYSYEIRM
+1134 NINKPYSYEIRV
-1146 ANSGSTKSKNIVLFD
+1146 ANSGSTKSKSIVLFD

-1166 VTDNGASSDWHG
+1166 VTDNGSSSDWHG
-1178 TLNSIDVNQLK
+1178 TLNGIDVNQLK

-1204 LSIDDHHDLSDT
+1204 LSIDDHHDLGDT
-1216 SVWERVVDTTD
+1216 SVWEKVVDTTD

-1250 ETESLTAHIYMRA
+1250 ETESLTAHLYMTA

-1287 GENNKEET
+1287 GESNKEET

-1391 EEVFIDGV
+1391 EEVFIDGA
-1399 NYTKNPLILTDKP
+1399 NYTKNPLTLADKP
-1412 RIHTDVS
+1412 RIHADVS
-1419 LSKAELGN
+1419 LSKVELGN
-1427 SSTKVSGM
+1427 KTTKVPGM
-1435 VFKLFGTSDYGN
+1435 VFKLSGTSDYGN

-1452 ATSDRNG
+1452 ATSNNSG
-1459 KVIFENVEKGK
+1459 EVVFENVEKGK

-1475 VSSENAEYVANKS
+1475 VSSENTEYIANKS

-1495 DDLGNVSMSANEN
+1495 DDLGNVSMSANKN

-1527 RKVDKDNDTIWLE
+1527 RKVDKDNNTIWLE

-1550 DFGTTVNVRKT
+1550 DLGTTVNIRKT
-1561 SDQDGIT
+1561 SDKDGIT

-1602 KDPVEHVVKIDNF
+1602 KDPIEHVVKIDNF
-1615 GNVNIEGLTVEDGTS
+1615 GNANIEGLAVEDGTG

-1635 NERSEDGK
+1635 NERAEDGK
-1643 IVVKKVW
+1643 IVVKKIW
-1650 EDSDKSNTERLLPQ
+1650 DDSDKQNTERPLPQ
-1664 LTLTTGEISSDIYSI
+1664 LTLTTGEVNSDIYSI
-1679 TIDLSQVYNISGN
+1679 TIDLSQIYNISGN
-1692 TKYKV
+1692 AKYKV

-1708 EILAQKI
+1708 KTLSEKI
-1715 KKQLAELYEKNIKKY
+1715 ISQLNELYEKNIKKY
-1730 ENLIPNGVAIPDKKN
+1730 EDLIPNGILPQQNSDSIQKKF
-1745 LYFLNHLTE
+1745 YFLNHLTE
-1754 GFDGSGMKFT
+1754 EFNGDGLRLLS
-1764 EFIRGAQL
+1764 L
-1772 IASSK
+1772 IDKGNPGDNYST
-1777 KVFEKLQA
+1777 LQA
-1785 WINNPKDIVF
+1785 WMNNPRNIVF

-1822 STGYSKLNVPFQL
+1822 ATGYTKLNIPFHL
-1835 SVAREVLKD
+1835 TVTREADKHF
-1844 YLASIPKEKLF
+1844 LASIPKEKLF

-1866 YAYIADN
+1866 YAYIADG
-1873 SNYLT
+1873 SNYLQ

-1883 NMIFL
+1883 NTIFL

-1901 TTNKYIKYRNLDLRG
+1901 AANKYVKYRSLNLTG

-1929 ANQEMRL
+1929 ANQETYL
-1936 VIDNSMRGENG
+1936 VIDRSMRGKNG

-1972 LTLFGMK
+1972 LGLFGMK
-1979 IPNSSNGVSLSE
+1979 VPSSSNGVSLSE
-1991 AYALSPQTTSFNA
+1991 AYALSPQTTGFNA
-2004 DHLSSIIYSG
+2004 DQLSSIIYSG

-2035 LGSMEMNRIQH
+2035 LGSMEMNTIQH
-2046 YVYLPNTGF
+2046 YVYLPNTGY
-2055 VKFTKYIEKI
+2055 VKFIKYVEKI

-2082 KNISYQFILDKDATS
+2082 RNIRYQFILDKDGTS
-2097 AEDVRY
+2097 AEDIRY
-2103 ANEHGNTIENILKE
+2103 ENEHGNTIRNILRE
-2117 LGWNRITFVN
+2117 LHWNNVTFVN
-2127 IDEHMDR
+2127 IDERLDR
-2134 SGYKYHYS
+2134 SEYKHHYS
-2142 FESKNY
+2142 LESSVY

-2159 GWKMPEEPAQNGE
+2159 GWKMPETPAQNSE
-2172 IEQNEDGTITYRS
+2172 VERNEDGTITYRS
-2185 QADKWVKGEDNVWT
+2185 QADKWVKGDDNVWT

-2204 FDDTLEYKLFEETMD
+2204 FDDTLEYKLFEEKMD

-2258 VVNGELVPGAS
+2258 VANGELVAGSS

-2274 NFSNPN
+2274 TFSNPN
-2280 GFFNKPRVLSG
+2280 GFFSKPRALS
-2291 VSIFDGHA
+2291 SISILDGHA

-2304 GGQDLVIE
+2304 GGQDLVVE

-2319 VSVSEQEGAYKA
+2319 VSVSEQAGPYQT

-2336 NVTIESGKQSDII
+2336 NVTIESGKQADIV

-2358 PGELGDVTLVKK
+2358 PGEVSDVTLVKK
-2370 VSGVADENTEYPFR
+2370 VSGIADENTEYPFR
-2384 VEFSNLGP
+2384 VEFSNLTP
-2392 NQTYITS
+2392 NTRYLTTNDDIS
-2399 EHGFTFNSDNTGHA
+2399 FESDSSGHA
-2413 LVDVKLKKDQSITFK
+2413 LLDLRLRKDESIKFK
-2428 KLPVNATYQVTELA
+2428 RLPISATYQVTELA

-2450 LSDSEGINKINSEN
+2450 LSDSEGINKFNSEN

-2469 ENKDLSTTVET
+2469 ENKDLSTAVET

-2486 ISITFTNTIEH
+2486 VSITFTNAIEH

-2509 ETAEKYPF
+2509 ETTEKYPF
-2517 SIQFLNMK
+2517 SIQFSNMK

-2551 GNGESVRF
+2551 GNGESVKF

-2568 KVTEL
+2568 KVIEQ
-2573 ANKKLAQY
+2573 ANKKLAKY
-2581 ALTANK
+2581 ALTADK
-2587 GTFVTAEKEN
+2587 GNFANATKEN
-2597 TETVLDLSTELETV
+2597 DEAMLDLATELETI

-2635 FGENSE
+2635 FGENNE

-2653 EFFIKNIDINENG
+2653 TFFIKNIDINSNG
-2666 KSDEIGEIS
+2666 KSDEIDGIG
-2675 VGKYHLIEIK
+2675 VGNYYLIEAK

-2694 NKHKFEIKKEQL
+2694 NKHEFEIKKNQL

-2716 DKLKVLPSTGGQGM
+2716 DKLKVLPSTGGRGM
-2730 ILYVIISLMLLGGAG
+2730 IAFVIIAMVLLGGAG

-2754 EKELK
+2754 EKN

>member
-1 MNKNSIIN
+1 
-9 NIERNIG
+9 
-16 VIMQKRMK
+16 MQKRMK

-34 LSVLMMMPS
+34 LSILMMMPS

-69 YDIVATAEKG
+69 YDIVATAEKD

-102 YLTEEEKYETAMKQ
+102 YLTEEDKYETAMKQ
-116 YFSVSF
+116 YFSVYF

-175 KEEGKE
+175 KEDGKE

-200 GNKLETYIEKL
+200 EKKLETSIEKL

-217 RYSYQPKTLS
+217 RYSYQPKTLN

-261 KDQKIEKVEDFSSEM
+261 KDQMIEKVEDFSSEM

-294 VKANEENVEDASLR
+294 VKANEENAEDVSLR

-330 GVDKGTNVW
+330 GVDKGTNIW

-414 IDKDVNF
+414 IDKDVSF

-458 YRDMT
+458 YRDMA

-497 SLKYPTKVRMWI
+497 SLKYPTKFKTWW
-509 EGRWGTKPA
+509 EDKWGTKPA
-518 DADNYTYLTYVVE
+518 DADNYIYLGYVVE
-531 SSILATQPYDFEIAA
+531 SSILATQPYDFEIVA
-546 TPSNYEIAGYIMG
+546 TPSNYEIAGYVMG

-566 KVTNQKGFGKRFDQ
+566 KVTNQKGFGKRYDQ
-580 VILRIPKSEFSDK
+580 VILRIPKSEFTNK
-593 TYLSVSLDAKSIVS
+593 TYLNVTLNANSIVS

-617 KTSKQDWSWSKP
+617 KSSKQDWSWSKP
-629 VFSTPTGHFNVHKR
+629 VFSIPTGHFNVHKR
-643 GDRVPE
+643 GDRVSE
-649 NNGTRYVNKAEFSR
+649 EDKNNGTRYVNKAEFSR
-663 YDLETFSGYENAA
+663 YDLESFNGYENAA
-676 ITNVEYGGLDYYSDI
+676 ITNTEYGGFDYYSDI
-691 LGFPYPWT
+691 LGYPYPWT

-721 TDEGLYLATDE
+721 TDEGLYLATE
-732 EIGENPYSDQN
+732 EEVGKNPYSDQN
-743 KFTNDNV
+743 KFTNDNA

-756 YIEKVHYEYAPKDA
+756 YIEKVYYEYAPKDV
-770 EYQEDDAA
+770 EYEQDEAT
-778 FKLKQE
+778 FVLTHE
-784 LSFSDDDIVT
+784 MTFTDDDVIT
-794 LWVKVGNNDY
+794 LWVKAGNDDY

-809 YNFKTNHAEFDNQY
+809 YNFRTNHAEFDNQY

-846 ANKHYFTGLF
+846 ANKHYFTGLY

-864 NSQKVSSFINGKE
+864 NSQKVLNYVNGKE

-882 NNINGKFFTNEG
+882 NNINGKFFTSNGE
-894 KEIVSIDTNA
+894 EIVSIDTNA
-904 VDYARV
+904 ADYARV
-910 TQRVSEITKKVV
+910 TQRISEITKKVV
-922 SSSNNA
+922 SSSNNS
-928 KKKVFTIT
+928 KKKIFTIT
-936 WKIEAGEKIISGQD
+936 WKVEAGEKIISGQS
-950 GDVSYLPQKSGTFYD
+950 GEVSYLPQKSGTFYD

-978 IIQDE
+978 IVQNE
-983 IGRILSS
+983 NGQKLSS
-990 SSYTVETI
+990 SSYTVKTV
-998 DNFNGTGRTL
+998 DNFNGSGRTL
-1008 VRVDIQE
+1008 VRVDIKE
-1015 GASRYKLFLDTV
+1015 EASKYKLFLDTV
-1027 HSWNAIGDYGVNV
+1027 HSWNAISDYGVNV

-1061 GRFAKDGSI
+1061 GRFAKDGST
-1070 PEHQIIENLTNVDP
+1070 PEHQIIENLANVDP

-1094 TKFIYAEEVYDIN
+1094 TKFIYAEEIYDIN
-1107 SLTAAT
+1107 NLTAAT

-1134 NINKPYSYEIRM
+1134 NINRPYSYEIRM

-1166 VTDNGASSDWHG
+1166 ITDNGSSSDWHG

-1189 SKGVNP
+1189 SKGVDP
-1195 VLYISKIEN
+1195 VVYISKIEN
-1204 LSIDDHHDLSDT
+1204 LSIDDHHDLSDA
-1216 SVWERVVDTTD
+1216 SVWEKVTDATD

-1244 SDFILN
+1244 SSFILN
-1250 ETESLTAHIYMRA
+1250 ETESLTAYLYMTA
-1263 PSSTNVEGRIPMAY
+1263 PSSTNVEGRVPMAY

-1287 GENNKEET
+1287 GGNDKEET

-1306 LKITGSFNVKKVSEN
+1306 LKIAGSFNVKKVSEN
-1321 DNSQTIEDIQ
+1321 DNSQAIKNIQ
-1331 YRLSGISAYGTV
+1331 YRLSGVSAYGTA

-1350 NGNGFAAFKD
+1350 DRNGFAIFKD
-1360 IELGNYTLQEYKST
+1360 IELGSYTLQEHKST
-1374 KDWLLDATTRNV
+1374 PDWLLDATTRNV
-1386 VITKT
+1386 VVTKT
-1391 EEVFIDGV
+1391 GEVLIDGV
-1399 NYTKNPLILTDKP
+1399 KYAENPLLLADKP
-1412 RIHTDVS
+1412 RVHTDIS
-1419 LSKAELGN
+1419 LSKLELGN
-1427 SSTKVSGM
+1427 KNTKVPGM
-1435 VFKLFGTSDYGN
+1435 VFKLYGTSDYGN
-1447 NVVVF
+1447 NVVIF
-1452 ATSDRNG
+1452 ATSNNSG
-1459 KVIFENVEKGK
+1459 EVVFENVEKGK

-1475 VSSENAEYVANKS
+1475 VSSENPDYVINKD
-1488 LTLNVNI
+1488 LTINVTI
-1495 DDLGNVSMSANEN
+1495 DDFGGMSFSGNDNEYYN
-1508 DYYSEKTVFNE
+1508 DQKVYNE
-1519 RRYHSFKL
+1519 RRFNSFRL
-1527 RKVDKDNDTIWLE
+1527 RKIDKDNTSIWLE
-1540 GAEFLLTGVS
+1540 GAEFSLKGTS
-1550 DFGTTVNVRKT
+1550 AFGTSVDIVAT
-1561 SDQDGIT
+1561 SDENGVMS
-1568 IFDNIERGTYVLK
+1568 FENIERGTYTLK
-1581 ETKAPENVTASGKKG
+1581 EVKAPENVTALGKKG

-1602 KDPVEHVVKIDNF
+1602 KDPSEYIVNIDKL
-1615 GNVNIEGLTVEDGTS
+1615 GNVTIDGLTVEDGTGNFI
-1630 VFVAK
+1630 VK
-1635 NERSEDGK
+1635 NERAEDGK

-1650 EDSDKSNTERLLPQ
+1650 NDADKNNADRPLPQ
-1664 LTLTTGEISSDIYSI
+1664 LTLTTGDPTNQKYAITLDFSSVYGAPANARYKMLFSKEEIQNADPSTFVSNKLIPAFDKIYNEKIKGKYQNITGNINATAGMAERQLILEGLNTSPNGTDIPFPIYTPNNTFLENWIKNPRDLTFYYNFPGRVSYFDKGKFQDFINSSSEINHNGKFGNDGSDIRFDFDVRASGAFMIASERARGRVLTEISTND
-1679 TIDLSQVYNISGN
+1679 
-1692 TKYKV
+1692 
-1697 LLRKEDLNTDP
+1697 
-1708 EILAQKI
+1708 
-1715 KKQLAELYEKNIKKY
+1715 
-1730 ENLIPNGVAIPDKKN
+1730 
-1745 LYFLNHLTE
+1745 
-1754 GFDGSGMKFT
+1754 
-1764 EFIRGAQL
+1764 
-1772 IASSK
+1772 
-1777 KVFEKLQA
+1777 
-1785 WINNPKDIVF
+1785 
-1795 YYQFP
+1795 
-1800 GKVSYISKEKFQ
+1800 
-1812 EFKNNSDQIS
+1812 
-1822 STGYSKLNVPFQL
+1822 
-1835 SVAREVLKD
+1835 
-1844 YLASIPKEKLF
+1844 
-1855 DISSDNSPYKT
+1855 SPYKT
-1866 YAYIADN
+1866 YAYIDTTS
-1873 SNYLT
+1873 SNPV
-1878 ILSEA
+1878 IKVLSEA
-1883 NMIFL
+1883 DTVFL
-1888 PEDSSEM
+1888 PEDSSEL
-1895 FAGGGD
+1895 FAGAGGNAS
-1901 TTNKYIKYRNLDLRG
+1901 NKYVQYDNLYLTG
-1916 LDSSKVVNMEKMF
+1916 LDASKVKSMEKMF
-1929 ANQEMRL
+1929 AYQQNLGR
-1936 VIDNSMRGENG
+1936 ITFDKSMLGTNG
-1947 NYSAKNFKKLFYN
+1947 NSNVLNYEGLFYQTKIKN
-1960 SVININGSDFGD
+1960 PDRTMLGFHLKAGNNIKANNALHFNLGTFDNKELVGMPIGFDISNIGLPTQDPRNFFSPFVESNDMGIFGDYPNDSRIYFNLNGSEY
-1972 LTLFGMK
+1972 
-1979 IPNSSNGVSLSE
+1979 IRLSR
-1991 AYALSPQTTSFNA
+1991 
-2004 DHLSSIIYSG
+2004 SIKNNKEYYK
-2014 KVFGLPFD
+2014 KV
-2022 LTQFDPDSTENDF
+2022 
-2035 LGSMEMNRIQH
+2035 
-2046 YVYLPNTGF
+2046 
-2055 VKFTKYIEKI
+2055 
-2065 GKEKAKKLFNS
+2065 FNS
-2076 LLKNVK
+2076 LLKNVN
-2082 KNISYQFILDKDATS
+2082 KNSYITLYVAFTFSGRPGEQDLLSEGVIQKLLREIGYTNVSTNTRQAYSGVYDNYSMKYSGTLD
-2097 AEDVRY
+2097 Y
-2103 ANEHGNTIENILKE
+2103 HE
-2117 LGWNRITFVN
+2117 LGWRV
-2127 IDEHMDR
+2127 
-2134 SGYKYHYS
+2134 
-2142 FESKNY
+2142 
-2148 NKDMSI
+2148 
-2154 DYHQL
+2154 
-2159 GWKMPEEPAQNGE
+2159 PEVTSENSEPQ
-2172 IEQNEDGTITYRS
+2172 QNEDGTITYRS

-2291 VSIFDGHA
+2291 VSIFNGHA

-2312 GLPEGTV
+2312 GLPQGTV
-2319 VSVSEQEGAYKA
+2319 VSVSEQEGAYQA

-2336 NVTIESGKQSDII
+2336 NVTIESGKQADIV

-2358 PGELGDVTLVKK
+2358 PNELGDVTLVKK
-2370 VSGVADENTEYPFR
+2370 VSGIADENTEYPFR
-2384 VEFSNLGP
+2384 VEFSNLTP
-2392 NQTYITS
+2392 NRRYLTTNDNIS
-2399 EHGFTFNSDNTGHA
+2399 FESDLSGHA
-2413 LVDVKLKKDQSITFK
+2413 LLDLRLRKDESIRFK
-2428 KLPVNATYQVTELA
+2428 DLPVNATYQVTELA

-2450 LSDSEGINKINSEN
+2450 LSDIRGINKFNSEN

-2469 ENKDLSTTVET
+2469 ENKDLSTAVET
-2480 VDANEN
+2480 VDADEN
-2486 ISITFTNTIEH
+2486 VSITFTNTIEH

-2509 ETAEKYPF
+2509 VTTEKYPF
-2517 SIQFLNMK
+2517 SIQFSNMK

-2581 ALTANK
+2581 ALTADK

-2635 FGENSE
+2635 LGENNE

-2666 KSDEIGEIS
+2666 KSDEVDEIS

-2694 NKHKFEIKKEQL
+2694 NKHEFEIKKEQL

>member
-1 MNKNSIIN
+1 
-9 NIERNIG
+9 
-16 VIMQKRMK
+16 MK

-34 LSVLMMMPS
+34 LSILMMMPS

-69 YDIVATAEKG
+69 YDIVATAEKD

-102 YLTEEEKYETAMKQ
+102 YLTEEDKYETAMKQ
-116 YFSVSF
+116 YFSVYF

-175 KEEGKE
+175 KEDGKE

-200 GNKLETYIEKL
+200 EKKLETSIEKL

-217 RYSYQPKTLS
+217 RYSYQPKTLN

-261 KDQKIEKVEDFSSEM
+261 KDQMIEKVEDFSSEM

-294 VKANEENVEDASLR
+294 VKANEENAEDVSLR

-330 GVDKGTNVW
+330 GVDKGTNIW

-414 IDKDVNF
+414 IDKDVSF

-458 YRDMT
+458 YRDMA

-497 SLKYPTKVRMWI
+497 SLKYPTKIKTWM
-509 EGRWGTKPA
+509 EDKWGTKPA
-518 DADNYTYLTYVVE
+518 DADNYTYLAYVVE
-531 SSILATQPYDFEIAA
+531 SSILATQPYDFEIVA
-546 TPSNYEIAGYIMG
+546 TPSNYEIAGYVMG

-566 KVTNQKGFGKRFDQ
+566 KVTNQKGFGKRYDQ
-580 VILRIPKSEFSDK
+580 VILRIPKSEFTNK
-593 TYLSVSLDAKSIVS
+593 TYLNVTLNANSIVS

-617 KTSKQDWSWSKP
+617 KSSKQDWSWSKP
-629 VFSTPTGHFNVHKR
+629 IFSIPTGHFNVHKR

-649 NNGTRYVNKAEFSR
+649 EDKNNGTRYVNKAEFSR
-663 YDLETFSGYENAA
+663 YDLESFSGYENAA
-676 ITNVEYGGLDYYSDI
+676 ITNTEYGGFDYYSDI
-691 LGFPYPWT
+691 LGYPYPWT

-732 EIGENPYSDQN
+732 EVGKNPYSDQN
-743 KFTNDNV
+743 KFTNDNA

-756 YIEKVHYEYAPKDA
+756 YIEKVYYEYAPKDV
-770 EYQEDDAA
+770 EYEQDEAT
-778 FKLKQE
+778 FVLTHE
-784 LSFSDDDIVT
+784 MTFTDDDTIT
-794 LWVKVGNNDY
+794 LWVKAGNDDY

-809 YNFKTNHAEFDNQY
+809 YNFRTNHAEFDSQY
-823 VSTFTNND
+823 VSKFTSND
-831 IVFSRKDIIAYRFTF
+831 IAFNRKDIIAYRLTF
-846 ANKHYFTGLF
+846 ANKHYFTGLY

-864 NSQKVSSFINGKE
+864 NSQKVLNYLNGKE
-877 TIAIV
+877 TVAIV
-882 NNINGKFFTNEG
+882 NNVNGKFFTSNGE
-894 KEIVSIDTNA
+894 EIVSIDTNA
-904 VDYARV
+904 ADYARV
-910 TQRVSEITKKVV
+910 TQRISEITKKVV
-922 SSSNNA
+922 SSSNNS

-936 WKIEAGEKIISGQD
+936 WKVEAGEKIISGKN
-950 GDVSYLPQKSGTFYD
+950 GEVSYLPQKSGTFYD

-978 IIQDE
+978 IIQNE
-983 IGRILSS
+983 NGQKLSS
-990 SSYTVETI
+990 SSYTVKTV
-998 DNFNGTGRTL
+998 DNFNGSGRTL
-1008 VRVDIQE
+1008 VRVDIKE
-1015 GASRYKLFLDTV
+1015 EASKYKLFLDTV
-1027 HSWNAIGDYGVNV
+1027 HSWNAISDYGVNV

-1061 GRFAKDGSI
+1061 GRFAKDGST
-1070 PEHQIIENLTNVDP
+1070 PEHQIVENLTNVDTN
-1084 DEPDDWQSGV
+1084 EPDDWQSGV

-1107 SLTAAT
+1107 NLTAAT

-1134 NINKPYSYEIRM
+1134 NINRPYSYEIRM

-1166 VTDNGASSDWHG
+1166 VTDNGSSSDWHG

-1189 SKGVNP
+1189 SKGVDP
-1195 VLYISKIEN
+1195 VVYISKIEN
-1204 LSIDDHHDLSDT
+1204 LSIDDHHDLSDA
-1216 SVWERVVDTTD
+1216 SVWEKVTDATD

-1244 SDFILN
+1244 SSFILN
-1250 ETESLTAHIYMRA
+1250 ETESLTAYLYMTA
-1263 PSSTNVEGRIPMAY
+1263 PSSTNVEGRVPMAY

-1287 GENNKEET
+1287 GGNDKEET

-1306 LKITGSFNVKKVSEN
+1306 LKIAGSFNVKKVSEN
-1321 DNSQTIEDIQ
+1321 DNSQAIKNIQ
-1331 YRLSGISAYGTV
+1331 YRLSGVSAYGTA

-1350 NGNGFAAFKD
+1350 DRNGFAIFKD
-1360 IELGNYTLQEYKST
+1360 IELGSYTLQEHKST
-1374 KDWLLDATTRNV
+1374 PDWLLDATTRNV
-1386 VITKT
+1386 VVTKT
-1391 EEVFIDGV
+1391 GEVLIDGV
-1399 NYTKNPLILTDKP
+1399 KYAENPLLLADKP
-1412 RIHTDVS
+1412 RVHTDIS
-1419 LSKAELGN
+1419 LSKLELGN
-1427 SSTKVSGM
+1427 KNTKVPGM
-1435 VFKLFGTSDYGN
+1435 VFKLYGTSDYGN
-1447 NVVVF
+1447 NVVIF
-1452 ATSDRNG
+1452 ATSNNSG
-1459 KVIFENVEKGK
+1459 EVVFENVEKGK

-1475 VSSENAEYVANKS
+1475 VSSENPDYVINKD
-1488 LTLNVNI
+1488 LTINVTI
-1495 DDLGNVSMSANEN
+1495 DDFGGMSFSGNDNEYYN
-1508 DYYSEKTVFNE
+1508 DQKVYNE
-1519 RRYHSFKL
+1519 RRFNSFRL
-1527 RKVDKDNDTIWLE
+1527 RKIDKDNTSIWLE
-1540 GAEFLLTGVS
+1540 GAEFSLKGTS
-1550 DFGTTVNVRKT
+1550 AFGTSVDIVAT
-1561 SDQDGIT
+1561 SDENGVMS
-1568 IFDNIERGTYVLK
+1568 FENIERGTYTLK
-1581 ETKAPENVTASGKKG
+1581 EVKAPENVTALGKKG

-1602 KDPVEHVVKIDNF
+1602 KDPSEYIVNIDKL
-1615 GNVNIEGLTVEDGTS
+1615 GNVTIDGLTVEDGTGNFI
-1630 VFVAK
+1630 VK
-1635 NERSEDGK
+1635 NERAEDGK

-1650 EDSDKSNTERLLPQ
+1650 NDADKNNADRPLPQ
-1664 LTLTTGEISSDIYSI
+1664 LTLTTGDPTNQKYAITLDFSSVYGAPANARYKMLFSKEEIQNADPSTFVSNKLIPAFDKIYNEKIKGKYQNITGNINATAGMAERQLILEGLNTSPNGTDIPFPIYTPNNTFLENWIKNPRDLTFYYNFPGRVSYFDKGKFQDFINSSSEINHNGKFGNDGSDIRFDFDVRASGAFMIASERARGRVLTEISTND
-1679 TIDLSQVYNISGN
+1679 
-1692 TKYKV
+1692 
-1697 LLRKEDLNTDP
+1697 
-1708 EILAQKI
+1708 
-1715 KKQLAELYEKNIKKY
+1715 
-1730 ENLIPNGVAIPDKKN
+1730 
-1745 LYFLNHLTE
+1745 
-1754 GFDGSGMKFT
+1754 
-1764 EFIRGAQL
+1764 
-1772 IASSK
+1772 
-1777 KVFEKLQA
+1777 
-1785 WINNPKDIVF
+1785 
-1795 YYQFP
+1795 
-1800 GKVSYISKEKFQ
+1800 
-1812 EFKNNSDQIS
+1812 
-1822 STGYSKLNVPFQL
+1822 
-1835 SVAREVLKD
+1835 
-1844 YLASIPKEKLF
+1844 
-1855 DISSDNSPYKT
+1855 SPYKT
-1866 YAYIADN
+1866 YAYIDTTS
-1873 SNYLT
+1873 SNPV
-1878 ILSEA
+1878 IKVLSEA
-1883 NMIFL
+1883 DTVFL
-1888 PEDSSEM
+1888 PEDSSEL
-1895 FAGGGD
+1895 FAGAGGNAS
-1901 TTNKYIKYRNLDLRG
+1901 NKYVQYDNLYLTG
-1916 LDSSKVVNMEKMF
+1916 LDASKVKSMEKMF
-1929 ANQEMRL
+1929 AYQQNLGR
-1936 VIDNSMRGENG
+1936 ITFDKSMLGANG
-1947 NYSAKNFKKLFYN
+1947 NSNVLNYEGLFYQTKIKN
-1960 SVININGSDFGD
+1960 PDRTMLGFHLKAGNNIKANNALHFNLGTFDNKELVGMPIGFDISNIGLPTQDPRNFFSPFVESNDMGIFGDYPNDSRIYFNLNGSEY
-1972 LTLFGMK
+1972 LR
-1979 IPNSSNGVSLSE
+1979 LSR
-1991 AYALSPQTTSFNA
+1991 
-2004 DHLSSIIYSG
+2004 SIKNNKEYYK
-2014 KVFGLPFD
+2014 KV
-2022 LTQFDPDSTENDF
+2022 
-2035 LGSMEMNRIQH
+2035 
-2046 YVYLPNTGF
+2046 
-2055 VKFTKYIEKI
+2055 
-2065 GKEKAKKLFNS
+2065 FNS
-2076 LLKNVK
+2076 LLKNVN
-2082 KNISYQFILDKDATS
+2082 KNSYIALYVAFTFSGRPGEQDLLSEGVIQKLLREIGYTNVSTNTRQAYSGMYDNYSMKYSGTLD
-2097 AEDVRY
+2097 Y
-2103 ANEHGNTIENILKE
+2103 HE
-2117 LGWNRITFVN
+2117 LGWRVPEVTSEN
-2127 IDEHMDR
+2127 
-2134 SGYKYHYS
+2134 
-2142 FESKNY
+2142 FEP
-2148 NKDMSI
+2148 
-2154 DYHQL
+2154 Q
-2159 GWKMPEEPAQNGE
+2159 
-2172 IEQNEDGTITYRS
+2172 QNEDGTITYRS

-2251 GSFHLSK
+2251 GLFHLSK

-2291 VSIFDGHA
+2291 VSIFNGHA

-2312 GLPEGTV
+2312 GLPQGTV

-2336 NVTIESGKQSDII
+2336 NVTIESGKQADIV

-2358 PGELGDVTLVKK
+2358 PGKLGDVTLVKK
-2370 VSGVADENTEYPFR
+2370 VSGIADENTEYPFR
-2384 VEFSNLGP
+2384 VEFSNLTP
-2392 NQTYITS
+2392 NRRYLTTNDNIS
-2399 EHGFTFNSDNTGHA
+2399 FESDLSGHA
-2413 LVDVKLKKDQSITFK
+2413 LLDLRLRKDESIRFK
-2428 KLPVNATYQVTELA
+2428 DLPVNATYQVTELA

-2450 LSDSEGINKINSEN
+2450 LSDIREINKFNSEN

-2469 ENKDLSTTVET
+2469 ENKDLSTAVET
-2480 VDANEN
+2480 VDADEN
-2486 ISITFTNTIEH
+2486 VSITFTNTIEH
-2497 KQSLVVTKVEPE
+2497 KQSLTITKVEPE
-2509 ETAEKYPF
+2509 VTTEKYPF
-2517 SIQFLNMK
+2517 SIQFSNMK

-2559 TDIPVGVEY
+2559 TDVPVGVEY

-2581 ALTANK
+2581 ALAADK
-2587 GTFVTAEKEN
+2587 GTFVAAEKEN

-2635 FGENSE
+2635 FGENNE

-2666 KSDEIGEIS
+2666 KSDEIDEIS
-2675 VGKYHLIEIK
+2675 VGKYHLIEVK

-2694 NKHKFEIKKEQL
+2694 NKHEFEIKKEQL

-2716 DKLKVLPSTGGQGM
+2716 DKLKVLPSTGGHGM

-2754 EKELK
+2754 EKN

>member
-1 MNKNSIIN
+1 
-9 NIERNIG
+9 
-16 VIMQKRMK
+16 MQKSIGNK
-24 NRFKNFLIVT
+24 FKSFLIIT
-34 LSVLMMMPS
+34 LSVLMMMPN
-43 TIAAFAKEGKDEEK
+43 TVAAFAKEGTDEKK
-57 IEKLELSATYSD
+57 IEKLELSTTYDD
-69 YDIVATAEKG
+69 YDIVATTEKDS
-79 ALPEGATLHVK
+79 LPEGAKLHVT
-90 EVAKDYQELSDM
+90 EVAKEYQDLSDV
-102 YLTEEEKYETAMKQ
+102 YLTEEKGYETAKKQ
-116 YFSVSF
+116 YFNVSF
-122 EDADGNK
+122 EDGDGNK
-129 IQPTKKIDLS
+129 LNPTKKVELS
-139 LRNEKLGDKNVKTSL
+139 LKNEKLGDKNIKVSL
-154 FSISAEK
+154 YSISADR

-168 MEKVKAE
+168 TEKVEEDK
-175 KEEGKE
+175 KEGKE
-181 AELQKFEFKP
+181 TELTKFEFKP
-191 LETKKPLDD
+191 LDIKKSTDDENKVETS
-200 GNKLETYIEKL
+200 IEKM
-211 DEVYMI
+211 DEVYML
-217 RYSYQPKTLS
+217 RYSYQPKTLDLS
-227 FNVDSISYDELLAQ
+227 AGSISYDELLAQ
-241 TGLVG
+241 TGLIG
-246 EIQKLEVS
+246 QIQNLEVS

-294 VKANEENVEDASLR
+294 VKTNEENAEDASLR
-308 SVERNTTVKDVH
+308 SVARNTTVKDVH

-407 MAGTGEP
+407 MAGTGEQ

-447 VGYKTLESSYE
+447 VGYHTAESSYE
-458 YRDMT
+458 YRDMA

-484 TAKINTTASIEST
+484 TVKINTTANIEST
-497 SLKYPTKVRMWI
+497 SLKYPTKYRTW
-509 EGRWGTKPA
+509 EDRWGAKPA
-518 DADNYTYLTYVVE
+518 DADNYTYLAYVVE
-531 SSILATQPYDFEIAA
+531 SSILATQPYDFEIVV

-566 KVTNQKGFGKRFDQ
+566 KVTNQRGFGKRYDQ
-580 VILRIPKSEFSDK
+580 VILRIPKSEFTNK
-593 TYLSVSLDAKSIVS
+593 TYISVSLDAKSIVS

-617 KTSKQDWSWSKP
+617 RTSKQDWSWSKP
-629 VFSTPTGHFNVHKR
+629 VFSIPTGHFNVHKR
-643 GDRVPE
+643 GDRVSE
-649 NNGTRYVNKAEFSR
+649 NNGTRYVNRAEFSR
-663 YDLETFSGYENAA
+663 YDLETFNGYENAA
-676 ITNVEYGGLDYYSDI
+676 ITNTEYSGLDYYSDI
-691 LGFPYPWT
+691 LGYPYPWT

-732 EIGENPYSDQN
+732 EIGKNPYSDQN
-743 KFTNDNV
+743 KFTNDN
-750 LSSEDA
+750 LLTSEDA
-756 YIEKVHYEYAPKDA
+756 YIEKVHYEYAPKDV
-770 EYQEDDAA
+770 EYQQDDAV
-778 FKLKQE
+778 FKLKKE
-784 LSFSDDDIVT
+784 INFSDDDIIT
-794 LWVKVGNNDY
+794 LWVKVGNDDY

-809 YNFKTNHAEFDNQY
+809 YNFKTNHAEFDSQY

-831 IVFSRKDIIAYRFTF
+831 IVFSRRDIIAYRLTF
-846 ANKHYFTGLF
+846 ANKHYFTALY

-864 NSQKVSSFINGKE
+864 NSQKVLNYVNGKE
-877 TIAIV
+877 TVAIV
-882 NNINGKFFTNEG
+882 NNVNGKFFTSEG

-922 SSSNNA
+922 SSSNNS
-928 KKKVFTIT
+928 KKKIFTIT
-936 WKIEAGEKIISGQD
+936 WKIEAGEKIISGQN

-978 IIQDE
+978 IVQDE
-983 IGRILSS
+983 IGRIFSP
-990 SSYTVETI
+990 SSYTVKTI

-1027 HSWNAIGDYGVNV
+1027 HSWNAISDYGVNV

-1061 GRFAKDGSI
+1061 GRFAKDGST
-1070 PEHQIIENLTNVDP
+1070 PEHQIVENLTNVDP

-1107 SLTAAT
+1107 NLTAAT
-1113 SGLVKKVKAEKDKQY
+1113 SGLMKKVKAEKDKQY
-1128 SYETST
+1128 SYETTT

-1166 VTDNGASSDWHG
+1166 VTDNGSSSDWHG
-1178 TLNSIDVNQLK
+1178 TLNGVDVNQLK
-1189 SKGVNP
+1189 SKGVDP
-1195 VLYISKIEN
+1195 VIYISKIDN
-1204 LSIDDHHDLSDT
+1204 LSIDDHHDLNDT
-1216 SVWERVVDTTD
+1216 SVWEKATETTD

-1250 ETESLTAHIYMRA
+1250 ETESLTAHLYMTA

-1321 DNSQTIEDIQ
+1321 DNSQTIQDIQ
-1331 YRLSGISAYGTV
+1331 YRLSGTSAYGTV
-1343 YDEIVTT
+1343 YDKIVTT
-1350 NGNGFAAFKD
+1350 SGNGFAAFKD
-1360 IELGNYTLQEYKST
+1360 IELGSYTLQEYKST

-1386 VITKT
+1386 VVTKT

-1399 NYTKNPLILTDKP
+1399 NYTKNPLLLTDKP
-1412 RIHTDVS
+1412 RVHADVL

-1427 SSTKVSGM
+1427 GSTKVSGM
-1435 VFKLFGTSDYGN
+1435 VFKLSGTSDYGN
-1447 NVVVF
+1447 DVVIF

-1459 KVIFENVEKGK
+1459 EVLFENVEKGK
-1470 YIIKE
+1470 YVIKE
-1475 VSSENAEYVANKS
+1475 VSSENAEYVTNKS
-1488 LTLNVNI
+1488 LMLNVNI
-1495 DDLGNVSMSANEN
+1495 DDFGNVSMSANEN

-1527 RKVDKDNDTIWLE
+1527 RKVDKDNNTIWLE
-1540 GAEFLLTGVS
+1540 GAEFSLTGVS
-1550 DFGTTVNVRKT
+1550 DFGTAVNVKKA

-1581 ETKAPENVTASGKKG
+1581 ETKAPESVTASGKKG

-1615 GNVNIEGLTVEDGTS
+1615 GNVNIEGLTVEDGTG

-1650 EDSDKSNTERLLPQ
+1650 NDSDKPNSDRPLPQ
-1664 LTLTTGEISSDIYSI
+1664 LTLTTGEVSSDIYSI
-1679 TIDLSQVYNISGN
+1679 TIDLSQIYNISGN
-1692 TKYKV
+1692 TKYKI

-1715 KKQLAELYEKNIKKY
+1715 KEQLTELYEKNIKKY

-1745 LYFLNHLTE
+1745 LYFLHHLTE

-1822 STGYSKLNVPFQL
+1822 STGYTKNNAPFYL
-1835 SVAREVLKD
+1835 KVAREVSEN

-1866 YAYIADN
+1866 YAYIAGGPAGN
-1873 SNYLT
+1873 FLQ

-1883 NMIFL
+1883 NTIFL

-1901 TTNKYIKYRNLDLRG
+1901 TTNKYVKYTNLDLRG

-1929 ANQEMRL
+1929 ANQNMQNML
-1936 VIDNSMRGENG
+1936 LHIDDSMKGENG

-1960 SVININGSDFGD
+1960 SLINANGSDFGD

-1979 IPNSSNGVSLSE
+1979 IPSSSNGVSLSE
-1991 AYALSPQTTSFNA
+1991 AYALSPQTIGFNK
-2004 DHLSSIIYSG
+2004 DQLSSMISSG

-2127 IDEHMDR
+2127 IDERLDR
-2134 SGYKYHYS
+2134 SGYKRNYS
-2142 FESKNY
+2142 LESKAY

-2159 GWKMPEEPAQNGE
+2159 GWKMPEAPTQNSE
-2172 IEQNEDGTITYRS
+2172 VEQNEDGTITYRS
-2185 QADKWVKGEDNVWT
+2185 QADKWVKDDDNVWT

-2204 FDDTLEYKLFEETMD
+2204 FDDTLEYKLFEEKMD

-2231 IVNGTQSKVATI
+2231 IVNGKQSKVATI

-2258 VVNGELVPGAS
+2258 VINGELVPGAS

-2304 GGQDLVIE
+2304 GGQDLVVE

-2319 VSVSEQEGAYKA
+2319 VSVSEQQGSYQA

-2336 NVTIESGKQSDII
+2336 NVTIESGKQADIV
-2349 CTNTFTPPE
+2349 CTNTFTPPS
-2358 PGELGDVTLVKK
+2358 PGKVRDVTLVKK
-2370 VSGVADENTEYPFR
+2370 VSGIADENTEYPFR
-2384 VEFSNLGP
+2384 IEFSNLGP

-2399 EHGFTFNSDNTGHA
+2399 EHRFTFDSDNAGHA
-2413 LVDVKLKKDQSITFK
+2413 LVDLKLKKDQSITFK
-2428 KLPVNATYQVTELA
+2428 ELPINATYQVTELA
-2442 GAYTSKYE
+2442 GTYTSKYE
-2450 LSDSEGINKINSEN
+2450 LSDDRGINKFNSEN

-2469 ENKDLSTTVET
+2469 ENKDLSTAVET
-2480 VDANEN
+2480 VDADEN
-2486 ISITFTNTIEH
+2486 VSITFTNTIEH

-2509 ETAEKYPF
+2509 VTTEKYPF
-2517 SIQFLNMK
+2517 SIQFSNMK
-2525 PNSFFSSDIGLVR
+2525 PNSFFTSDIGLVR

-2551 GNGESVRF
+2551 GNGESVKF

-2568 KVTEL
+2568 RVIEQ
-2573 ANKKLAQY
+2573 ANKKLAKY
-2581 ALTANK
+2581 ALTADK
-2587 GTFVTAEKEN
+2587 GNFANATKEN
-2597 TETVLDLSTELETV
+2597 DEAMLELATELETV
-2611 DDGEDATVT
+2611 DDGEDATVK
-2620 FTNITPPSAK
+2620 FTNVTPPSAK

-2635 FGENSE
+2635 FGENNE

-2653 EFFIKNIDINENG
+2653 TFFIKNIDINSNG
-2666 KSDEIGEIS
+2666 KSDEVDGIG
-2675 VGKYHLIEIK
+2675 VGNYYLIETK

-2694 NKHKFEIKKEQL
+2694 NKHEFKIKKDQL

-2716 DKLKVLPSTGGQGM
+2716 DKLKVLPSTGGRGM
-2730 ILYVIISLMLLGGAG
+2730 IAFAIIAMVLLGSAG

-2754 EKELK
+2754 EKN